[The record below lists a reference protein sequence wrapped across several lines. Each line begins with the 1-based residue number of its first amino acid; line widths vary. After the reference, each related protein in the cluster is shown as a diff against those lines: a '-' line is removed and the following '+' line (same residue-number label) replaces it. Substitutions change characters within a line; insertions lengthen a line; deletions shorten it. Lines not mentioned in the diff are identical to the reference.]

1 MFTPPGIDELSSI
14 SGLSEQDFNEVLSYM
29 IEEGLLVKI
38 NQEIVFSSQAIEEGK
53 KRLVDYF
60 EQEKELSLA
69 TARDIL
75 KTTRKYALPLV
86 EYYDRIRFTRRV
98 GDMRVKL

>member
-1 MFTPPGIDELSSI
+1 
-14 SGLSEQDFNEVLSYM
+14 M
-29 IEEGLLVKI
+29 IEVGLLVKI
-38 NQEIVFSSQAIEEGK
+38 NQDTVFSSHAIEEGK
-53 KRLVDYF
+53 KKLTDYF

>member
-1 MFTPPGIDELSSI
+1 MEIISSEPQMENFKI
-14 SGLSEQDFNEVLSYM
+14 SLPLKGLEEKN
-29 IEEGLLVKI
+29 IEIQAKI
-38 NQEIVFSSQAIEEGK
+38 KGQGGEGK
-53 KRLVDYF
+53 KIIAAYF
-60 EQEKELSLA
+60 AQEKELSLA

-75 KTTRKYALPLV
+75 KTTRKYALPLI